1 MVLGNCTFSAC
12 AQMTGLTVLPQEQ
25 YHGPRPNGEV
35 IQARD
40 LALKTKSWNWM
51 ELIFA
56 CNNDVTQQMTLP
68 MVTRL
73 MQLSHKTTHQ
83 AHPSCYLRIWA
94 ETAAAVF
101 QRSSAPHRYQKWQ

>member
-1 MVLGNCTFSAC
+1 MFQWLQPSFC
-12 AQMTGLTVLPQEQ
+12 LPLQVQ
-25 YHGPRPNGEV
+25 GSNGVGKLYIFGMRPNDWSHGTASGAMPWTRPNGEV

-68 MVTRL
+68 MATRL
-73 MQLSHKTTHQ
+73 MQLMQ
-83 AHPSCYLRIWA
+83 P
-94 ETAAAVF
+94 
-101 QRSSAPHRYQKWQ
+101 